1 VGMKIFGQIVS
12 ILPLALVVSLPNQT
26 FGHVPITGITSQ
38 FTELLDRLENDNFD
52 MEDDASDDEGEA
64 KNMVPELSEIFHIGQ
79 FVRTVVT
86 AVHPAGATDVSGV
99 GRTRDEYAKA
109 SKRVELSLVPEKV
122 NEGVKQADLL
132 PNFVRSTL
140 HFPVK
145 LLICVDSVCFD
156 KNPRRPW
163 LCS

>member
-1 VGMKIFGQIVS
+1 MKIFGQIVS

-38 FTELLDRLENDNFD
+38 FTELLDRMENDNFD
-52 MEDDASDDEGEA
+52 MEDDASDDEGEV
-64 KNMVPELSEIFHIGQ
+64 KNMVPELSDIFHIGQ
-79 FVRTVVT
+79 YVRTVVT

-132 PNFVRSTL
+132 PNFVRLLDT
-140 HFPVK
+140 FVIN
-145 LLICVDSVCFD
+145 LLIFVDSVRFN
-156 KNPRRPW
+156 KIPRGPR
-163 LCS
+163 LCP